1 MSAIAMRR
9 LTIAAGL
16 CILGTLVYLYWSE
29 GPARVHWVTIATQVP
44 CLIGLSAL
52 AWVAEGLH
60 WKKRLAIG
68 AGLIAIIAAAG
79 SYLDGIVIAALIPF
93 HPIYFILAFF
103 SFLVEGILLLLLTWL
118 IDRALNL
125 EG

>member
-1 MSAIAMRR
+1 MRR